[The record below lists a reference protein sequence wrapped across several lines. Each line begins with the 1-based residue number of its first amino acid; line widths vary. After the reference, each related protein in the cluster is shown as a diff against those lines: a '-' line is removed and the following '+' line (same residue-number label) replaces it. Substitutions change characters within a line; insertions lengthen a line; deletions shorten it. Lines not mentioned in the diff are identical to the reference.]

1 MKCGKKKVEDKEK
14 KVKTRPKFADEKYLG
29 SEPTVTE
36 DSTQS
41 ELAVAYNWFNYF
53 YTSDDA
59 KAFTISYLKSIHYDK
74 HVINKLS
81 RVKSVEL
88 HSIGW
93 NCRLLTTGSTLP
105 REVWKSV
112 EERILSLASEVL
124 EVSASEEDGEKN
136 QVPVIS
142 IQDRINSKA
151 SDLIAELEE
160 ELDVFYKEG
169 VIQFDVKKWSLEK
182 AIKPPVAKRI
192 TDHFR
197 PQYEEIT
204 EALKGEDPDL
214 VEAYKGWRK
223 PVLKIMAL
231 FIKKILDHLDEA
243 AAAQVSIRKPRK
255 KKEKP
260 AHVLVSK
267 LKYKVEDKDLN
278 IKSVQSKDIIH
289 AQQLWVY
296 NTKYRNLSVY
306 NALGPS
312 GLSVR
317 GTTII
322 GYDQDTS
329 ITKKLRK
336 PEQVIPQVLNEGKV
350 GLRKIMSVI
359 KTTETKANGRCNEET
374 ILLRI
379 VR

>member
-1 MKCGKKKVEDKEK
+1 MIEEK

-93 NCRLLTTGSTLP
+93 NCRLLHTGSSLP
-105 REVWKSV
+105 DGIWESIELRLME
-112 EERILSLASEVL
+112 LASEVV
-124 EVSASEEDGEKN
+124 EASETEEDQPQK
-136 QVPVIS
+136 VVVS
-142 IQDRINSKA
+142 IQDRIASRA
-151 SDLIAELEE
+151 SDLIGELEG

-169 VIQFDVKKWSLEK
+169 VIQFDVKKWALEK

-243 AAAQVSIRKPRK
+243 SAAQVSIRKPRK

-278 IKSVQSKDIIH
+278 ITSVQPKDIIH

-329 ITKKLRK
+329 VTKKLRK

-379 VR
+379 IK

>member
-1 MKCGKKKVEDKEK
+1 MSEEK

-36 DSTQS
+36 DSTQA

-53 YTSDDA
+53 YNSDDA
-59 KAFTISYLKSIHYDK
+59 KAFTISYLKSIKYDK
-74 HVINKLS
+74 ELIRKIS
-81 RVKSVEL
+81 SIKSVEL
-88 HSIGW
+88 HNIGW
-93 NCRLLTTGSTLP
+93 NCRLAANGSTLP
-105 REVWKSV
+105 PELWSSIEQRIKDLAEEVV
-112 EERILSLASEVL
+112 EAPET
-124 EVSASEEDGEKN
+124 EEDAPQK
-136 QVPVIS
+136 VVVS
-142 IQDRINSKA
+142 IQDRIKDRA
-151 SDLIAELEE
+151 SDLIGELEG

-169 VIQFDVKKWSLEK
+169 VIQFDVKKWALEK

-243 AAAQVSIRKPRK
+243 SAAQVSIRKPRK

-267 LKYKVEDKDLN
+267 LKYKAEDKDLN
-278 IKSVQSKDIIH
+278 ITSVQPKDIIH
-289 AQQLWVY
+289 ASQLWVY

-306 NALGPS
+306 TALGPS

-329 ITKKLRK
+329 VTKKLRK

-359 KTTETKANGRCNEET
+359 KTTETKANGRINEET

-379 VR
+379 VK

>member
-1 MKCGKKKVEDKEK
+1 
-14 KVKTRPKFADEKYLG
+14 VKTRPKFADEKYLG

-36 DSTQS
+36 DSTQA

-59 KAFTISYLKSIHYDK
+59 KSFTISYLKSINYDK
-74 HVINKLS
+74 EIVRRISLI
-81 RVKSVEL
+81 KSVEL

-93 NCRLLTTGSTLP
+93 NCRLLHTGSTLP
-105 REVWKSV
+105 DGVWENIEQRIKDLAGTVLDVSET
-112 EERILSLASEVL
+112 EES
-124 EVSASEEDGEKN
+124 GEKN

-142 IQDRINSKA
+142 IQDRISAKA

-214 VEAYKGWRK
+214 VEAYSKWRK

-231 FIKKILDHLDEA
+231 FIKKILDHLDETS
-243 AAAQVSIRKPRK
+243 AAQVSIRKPRK

-278 IKSVQSKDIIH
+278 IKSVQPKDIIH

-306 NALGPS
+306 NALGNS

-374 ILLRI
+374 ILLR
-379 VR
+379 VVK

>member
-204 EALKGEDPDL
+204 EALKGEDPDF